1 MEKVLKIG
9 IVDDHPIFRKGLNAL
24 ISEINNV
31 QVVFEASNGQECIS
45 FIKFEEVDIIFM
57 DIQMPILN
65 GIEATKKALR
75 INSNIKIIA
84 LSMYADKDYF
94 EDMIHAGAIGFLLKD
109 AVSNEIVE
117 AINTVK
123 MNKNYFSEEI
133 ISFFTIKFV
142 NDYLNKINKAPNL
155 SNLDENELES
165 IKQICNSMANQDI
178 TQAFYMTMVVKGMKK
193 DRPKTYSLSK
203 IVTTR
208 IKDNWEMQDKPTRYN

>member
-24 ISEINNV
+24 ISEIDNV

-45 FIKFEEVDIIFM
+45 YIEFEKVDIIFM

-94 EDMIHAGAIGFLLKD
+94 EDMINAGAMGFLLKD
-109 AVSNEIVE
+109 AVSKEIVE

-123 MNKNYFSEEI
+123 RNKNYFSEEI

-165 IKQICNSMANQDI
+165 IKQLCNSMAIHDI
-178 TQAFYMTMVVKGMKK
+178 TQTFYMTMVIKGMKK
-193 DRPKTYSLSK
+193 DRTKAYSLPK
-203 IVTTR
+203 IVTRR
-208 IKDNWEMQDKPTRYN
+208 IKDDWEKQDKPSRYN